1 MAITV
6 KVVCYKSKVLS
17 NNESPLMLRVT
28 KDRKLKYVSLGIS
41 VNPAHWDFSKNEPKV
56 ECPNREYIE
65 MLIAD
70 KIKEYS
76 AKIIELKATNQEFTS
91 TSLVEKV
98 STKQTNRKTVED
110 VFQEYMT
117 SLIKAGRKSYAM
129 SVKQTYNSIKE
140 FCNNLDFYFST
151 MDVAWLK
158 RYELFLREKR
168 LAENTIGIRFR
179 TLRAI
184 YNVAMEEDVVSS
196 DCYPFKKFK
205 VSRLQQDTVKRAL
218 TKMDIE
224 RVLQFQ
230 SSNRYMR
237 FPIDVFAF
245 TYYCGGIN
253 FIDIANLT
261 NTNLIDGRL
270 IYKRHKTKKLIKI
283 PLQPQA
289 LALIKKY
296 HNTESPYLFPILSPL
311 HKTDEQKANR
321 IHKVITKVNDR
332 LKQIGETLNL
342 PITLTTYVARH
353 SQATVMKKAGVS
365 TAVIREIMGH
375 SSERVTQ
382 IYLDSFDNEQIEE
395 AMKNL
400 F

>member
-28 KDRKLKYVSLGIS
+28 KDRKPKYVSLGIS
-41 VNPAHWDFSKNEPKV
+41 VNPAQWDFSKNQPKA

-76 AKIIELKATNQEFTS
+76 SKIIELKATNQEFTS

-98 STKQTNRKTVED
+98 NAKCTKHKTVEV

-117 SLIKAGRKSYAM
+117 SLIKAGRKSYAL
-129 SVKQTYNSIKE
+129 SIKQTYNSLME
-140 FCNNLDFYFST
+140 FNHNLDFYFSE
-151 MDVAWLK
+151 MDMAWLK
-158 RYELFLREKR
+158 RYELFLREKK

-184 YNVAMEEDVVSS
+184 YNMAIEEDAVSP

-205 VSRLQQDTVKRAL
+205 VARLHQDTIKRAL
-218 TKMDIE
+218 TKGDIE

-237 FPIDVFAF
+237 FPIDIFAF

-261 NTNLIDGRL
+261 QANIMEDKL
-270 IYKRHKTKKLIKI
+270 IYKRHKTGKLIKI

-289 LALIKKY
+289 TELIKKY
-296 HNTESPYLFPILSPL
+296 HSKESPYLFPILSDF
-311 HKTDEQKANR
+311 HETEIQKANR
-321 IHKVITKVNDR
+321 IHKVITKVNKR
-332 LKQIGETLNL
+332 LKEIGEELNL
-342 PITLTTYVARH
+342 SIPLTTYVARH

-382 IYLDSFDNEQIEE
+382 IYLDSFDNEQINA

-400 F
+400 L

>member
-1 MAITV
+1 
-6 KVVCYKSKVLS
+6 
-17 NNESPLMLRVT
+17 MLRVT
-28 KDRKLKYVSLGIS
+28 KDRKRKYVSLGIS
-41 VNPAHWDFSKNEPKV
+41 VNPAQWDFSKNEPKAD
-56 ECPNREYIE
+56 CPNREYIE

-91 TSLVEKV
+91 NSLVEKV
-98 STKQTNRKTVED
+98 SMKRTNRKTVED
-110 VFQEYMT
+110 VFQEHIV

-129 SVKQTYNSIKE
+129 SVRQTYNSVKE
-140 FCNNLDFYFST
+140 FSHSLDFYFSE

-184 YNVAMEEDVVSS
+184 YNVAMEEDAISP
-196 DCYPFKKFK
+196 DCYPFRKFK
-205 VSRLQQDTVKRAL
+205 VARLHQDTIKRAL
-218 TKMDIE
+218 TKTDIE

-237 FPIDVFAF
+237 FPIDIFAF

-253 FIDIANLT
+253 FTDIAHLT
-261 NTNLIDGRL
+261 KANLIDGRL
-270 IYKRHKTKKLIKI
+270 IYKRQKTKKLIKI

-296 HNTESPYLFPILSPL
+296 HNAESPYLFPILSPF

-332 LKQIGETLNL
+332 LKQIGEALNL
-342 PITLTTYVARH
+342 PIPLTTYVARH
-353 SQATVMKKAGVS
+353 SQATVMKKAGVP

-382 IYLDSFDNEQIEE
+382 IYFDSFDNEQIDK

-400 F
+400 L